1 LGFKGIGVF
10 GGWEEFW
17 FDNFWEWDR
26 LKNMNKKDELK
37 RFGVSMEQGL
47 LSLFDGYLSK
57 HKYKNR
63 SEAIRDL
70 IRKSLIEEEWDHN
83 RETVGA
89 IILIY
94 DHHTP
99 GLSHRLNH
107 LQHDFTGKVLTSL
120 HIHLDHHNCLEVVVA
135 QGKARE
141 LKALADAMIAQR
153 GVKYGTITSA
163 STAKD
168 LP

>member
-1 LGFKGIGVF
+1 
-10 GGWEEFW
+10 
-17 FDNFWEWDR
+17 
-26 LKNMNKKDELK
+26 MAKKEELK
-37 RFGVSMEQGL
+37 RFGVSMEDEL
-47 LSLFDGYLSK
+47 LEKFDQYLAK
-57 HKYKNR
+57 HKYRNR

-70 IRKSLIEEEWDHN
+70 IRKSLVAEEWDHN

-107 LQHDFTGKVLTSL
+107 LQHDFPGQVIAST
-120 HIHLDHHNCLEVVVA
+120 HIHLDHHHCLEVIVA
-135 QGKARE
+135 RAKARE
-141 LKALADAMIAQR
+141 VKALSDSLIAQR
-153 GVKYGTITSA
+153 GVKYGTLTGA
-163 STAKD
+163 TTAKD

>member
-1 LGFKGIGVF
+1 
-10 GGWEEFW
+10 
-17 FDNFWEWDR
+17 
-26 LKNMNKKDELK
+26 MANKDQLK
-37 RFGVSMEQGL
+37 RFGVSMEEKL
-47 LSLFDGYLSK
+47 LEIFDQYLVK

-107 LQHDFTGKVLTSL
+107 LQHDFSGEVIAST
-120 HIHLDHHNCLEVVVA
+120 HIHLDHNHCLEVIVA
-135 QGKARE
+135 RGKARLLKE
-141 LKALADAMIAQR
+141 LSDSLIALR
-153 GVKYGTITSA
+153 GVKYGTLTGA
-163 STAKD
+163 TTAKS

>member
-1 LGFKGIGVF
+1 
-10 GGWEEFW
+10 
-17 FDNFWEWDR
+17 
-26 LKNMNKKDELK
+26 MAKKKEKLS
-37 RFGVSMEQGL
+37 RFGVSMEQEL
-47 LSLFDGYLSK
+47 LKLFDRYLGK
-57 HKYKNR
+57 HQYRNR

-70 IRKSLIEEEWDHN
+70 IRKSLVEEEWDHN

-107 LQHDFTGKVLTSL
+107 LQHDFPGNVIAST
-120 HIHLDHHNCLEVVVA
+120 HIHLDHHHCLEVIVA
-135 QGKARE
+135 RGKARQVKS
-141 LKALADAMIAQR
+141 LSDSLIAQR
-153 GVKYGTITSA
+153 GVKYGTLTGA
-163 STAKD
+163 TTAKA

>member
-1 LGFKGIGVF
+1 
-10 GGWEEFW
+10 
-17 FDNFWEWDR
+17 
-26 LKNMNKKDELK
+26 LK
-37 RFGVSMEQGL
+37 RFGVSMDKEL
-47 LSLFDGYLSK
+47 LKLFDRYLSK

-70 IRKSLIEEEWDHN
+70 VRKSLVEEEWSLN

-89 IILIY
+89 ITLIY

-99 GLSHRLNH
+99 GLSHRLNNI
-107 LQHDFTGKVLTSL
+107 QHDFSGRVITSM
-120 HIHLDHHNCLEVVVA
+120 HIHLDHHNCLEVIVA
-135 QGKARE
+135 RGKARVVKGLANE
-141 LKALADAMIAQR
+141 LIAQR
-153 GVKYGTITSA
+153 GVKYGNLTGA

>member
-1 LGFKGIGVF
+1 MAK
-10 GGWEEFW
+10 ET
-17 FDNFWEWDR
+17 R
-26 LKNMNKKDELK
+26 ELS
-37 RFGVSMEQGL
+37 RFGVSMEPEL
-47 LSLFDGYLSK
+47 LMIFDSYLKK
-57 HKYKNR
+57 HKYQNR

-99 GLSHRLNH
+99 GLSQRLNNI
-107 LQHDFTGKVLTSL
+107 QHDFTGKVITTM
-120 HIHLDHHNCLEVVVA
+120 HIHLDHHNCLEVIVTR
-135 QGKARE
+135 GKAKL
-141 LKALADAMIAQR
+141 LKALANDLIAQR
-153 GVKYGTITSA
+153 GVKYGTLTGA
-163 STAKD
+163 TTAKA